1 MEILPLIF
9 ILRKEAN
16 NMVAYP
22 NWENFKWFKT
32 ILILL
37 NYESKLCNGKIC

>member
-1 MEILPLIF
+1 MASMEILPLIF

-22 NWENFKWFKT
+22 NWENFK
-32 ILILL
+32 
-37 NYESKLCNGKIC
+37 